1 MPVETARHRPPTTQP
16 KFGRHAQ
23 PVPSKRAMPAL
34 VRNAITVTHAAGP
47 EPIEIHRGVSVTH
60 AHPKHWHEEYH
71 FCAITGGAG
80 YTVYRG
86 NAHFTPTGSMF
97 LLPPGEVHSNYATA
111 NGCSYTNIYLPAS
124 RVERAATQINPVG
137 GPTLPLVIL
146 NADVQSSFLNM
157 CAVLNATDSQLHRD
171 AAFLAFFE
179 ALMNQSG
186 KRKKSPDSSR
196 ESSAVTLA
204 REFLDENYDR
214 DIGLERL
221 SELTELS
228 PYHLNRIFRREVGM
242 PPHAY
247 QIQRRI
253 ARAKVLLRQDW
264 PIADVAHHT
273 GFADQS
279 HFTRHFKRMVG
290 VTPGQFVPD
299 RKNVQDVSFAAD

>member
-1 MPVETARHRPPTTQP
+1 M
-16 KFGRHAQ
+16 
-23 PVPSKRAMPAL
+23 SL
-34 VRNAITVTHAAGP
+34 RNSITVTHAAGP
-47 EPIEIHRGVSVTH
+47 EPIEIHRGVAVTH

-80 YTVYRG
+80 YTEYRG

-97 LLPPGEVHSNYATA
+97 LLPPGEVHSNYATQG
-111 NGCSYTNIYLPAS
+111 GCSYTNIYLPAS
-124 RVERAATQINPVG
+124 RVERTATQIDPAG
-137 GPTLPLVIL
+137 MPTLPLVIL
-146 NADVQSSFLNM
+146 NTHAQSTFLNM
-157 CAVLNATDSQLHRD
+157 CTVLNATDSQLHRD
-171 AAFLAFFE
+171 AALLAFFE
-179 ALMNQSG
+179 ALMEQSA
-186 KRKKSPDSSR
+186 KQKASDDPR
-196 ESSAVTLA
+196 EPSAVRLA

-214 DIGLERL
+214 DVGLEHL
-221 SELTELS
+221 SRITELS

-253 ARAKVLLRQDW
+253 ARAKVLLRQEW
-264 PIADVAHHT
+264 RIADVAHYT

-299 RKNVQDVSFAAD
+299 RKNVQDASFAAD